1 MSLTEVNRGNNMA
14 VIKNHYNGDVF
25 GYQVH
30 TCDGHVR
37 HDPMNP
43 RIETF
48 PTKVE
53 ADDYIGKELVKP
65 EKAKPKKKAKKKT

>member
-30 TCDGHVR
+30 TCDGHAK
-37 HDPMNP
+37 HDPLNP
-43 RIETF
+43 LIETF

-53 ADDYIGKELVKP
+53 ADDYIGTQLEP
-65 EKAKPKKKAKKKT
+65 AKAKPKKKVKKKT